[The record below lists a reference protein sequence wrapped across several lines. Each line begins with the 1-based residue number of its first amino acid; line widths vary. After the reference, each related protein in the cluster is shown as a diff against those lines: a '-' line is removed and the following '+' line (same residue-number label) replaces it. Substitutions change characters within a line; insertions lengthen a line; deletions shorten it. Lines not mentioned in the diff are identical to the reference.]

1 MNIVYDLIKLPD
13 DFPFMMADMELPP
26 FHTMGDSSFYHYHDC
41 FELSFAKSGSGVY
54 EIENRKYDLNQ
65 GELMIINNIEPHRM
79 YVGEDGLN
87 QIVIVFNP
95 SLIWSGSKN
104 LLDYDYIK
112 TFVDRQAG
120 FCNKISR
127 DTPYF
132 DEINKLIFEIE
143 AEYTQLQPGWQLM
156 IKAKLL
162 SLLTLL
168 YRHFKSDLTTN
179 QKRKAL
185 LRLQTVLEKIEENF
199 LSPLTVNEMAQILH
213 VTPQHFCVIF
223 KETTGQTFVE
233 YIVSKRIDMVKQMLI
248 DTDKG
253 ITQVAYECGFK
264 NLSYFN
270 KVFFKKVGT
279 TPSAYKKLL
288 SDR

>member
-13 DFPFMMADMELPP
+13 DFPFMVTDMNLEPYY
-26 FHTMGDSSFYHYHDC
+26 TMGDFFHYHDC

-54 EIENRKYDLNQ
+54 EIENRKYDLYQ

-79 YVGEDGLN
+79 YVGEEGLN

-112 TFVDRQAG
+112 TFVDRQEG

-127 DTPYF
+127 GTPYF
-132 DEINKLIFEIE
+132 DEINKLVFEIE
-143 AEYTQLQPGWQLM
+143 EEYEELQPGWQLM

-179 QKRKAL
+179 QKRKGL
-185 LRLQTVLEKIEENF
+185 LRLQPVLQKIEQNL
-199 LSPLTVNEMAQILH
+199 LSPLTANEMAQILH
-213 VTPQHFCVIF
+213 VTPQHFCVVF

-233 YIVSKRIDMVKQMLI
+233 YIVSKRIDLVKQMLI

-253 ITQVAYECGFK
+253 ITQVAYDCGFK

-270 KVFFKKVGT
+270 KAFYKKVGS
-279 TPSAYKKLL
+279 TPSAYKKNVM
-288 SDR
+288 

>member
-13 DFPFMMADMELPP
+13 DFPFQITDMILAP
-26 FHTMGDSSFYHYHDC
+26 FYTMGDSFHYHDC

-54 EIENRKYDLNQ
+54 EIENRKYVFDR
-65 GELMIINNIEPHRM
+65 GELMIINNVEPHRM
-79 YVGEDGLN
+79 YVGKEGLN

-95 SLIWSGSKN
+95 LLIWSGSKN

-120 FCNKISR
+120 FCNKISN

-132 DEINKLIFEIE
+132 DEINRLIIEIE
-143 AEYTQLQPGWQLM
+143 EEYNGKQPGWQLM
-156 IKAKLL
+156 IKSKLL

-179 QKRKAL
+179 QKRKGL
-185 LRLQTVLEKIEENF
+185 LRLQAVLGKIEENL
-199 LSPLTVNEMAQILH
+199 LSPLTVKEMAQILH

-223 KETTGQTFVE
+223 KETTGQTFIE
-233 YIVSKRIDMVKQMLI
+233 YIVSKRIDLVKQMLI
-248 DTDKG
+248 DTNKG

-270 KVFFKKVGT
+270 KTFNKKVGL
-279 TPSAYKKLL
+279 TPSAYKNSIK
-288 SDR
+288 